1 VVTAPLSLA
10 LSDLSS
16 GSLDVVL
23 TPDFAALGLQPAQL
37 SKEEIDLATH
47 VASPSKERHELY
59 ELYRD
64 YHEGRQRDP
73 RGLRWND
80 QDRTQTRTFQSVH
93 NVCGPLVDIPTERL
107 TVASFRLTGTDG
119 KGDAASNDL
128 AQLLWRWWQASRM
141 DALARIVHRHAF
153 RYGDAY
159 LMVEWDALRSRPRY
173 SIQDPLQIEPVYDG
187 NGELVAMYKAW
198 EEHPIGE
205 SGTITRTRIN
215 RYRPGLIEKFVSVN
229 SLTYTY
235 WTGDVD
241 SDGRPDG
248 GIIPWV
254 DAAGAPLPIPIVHFR
269 NQPDGADFGRSDL
282 ADAIPMQDQ
291 FNVRTWATGQ
301 AAIFDGAR
309 IKYGVNV
316 AAFVDPTTG
325 VQRDPPLGPN
335 AWWYLKPDDPNIET
349 VVGSI
354 EPGDVAQ
361 LQEVADRELKTIAG
375 LLGIPMHLIWPAGG
389 LPSGESLK
397 TAEARLV
404 SKLLDRT
411 ITLGN
416 GWEDAQYLAIRLA
429 NVFGAAGLPEDR
441 MCTAQWAPVETRS
454 ELTDEQVISLK
465 KDDLSWRQRMRERA
479 YSEEDIERVEAERE
493 EDRERA
499 PMSVMSPQSG
509 GVPANA
515 EPMTPNPE
523 PEVPRGRTQTRTA
536 EG

>member
-1 VVTAPLSLA
+1 MVTAPLSLA

-23 TPDFAALGLQPAQL
+23 TPDFAALGLTPAQL

-107 TVASFRLTGTDG
+107 TVASFRLTGPDG
-119 KGDAASNDL
+119 AGDDRSNDL
-128 AQLLWRWWQASRM
+128 AALLWRWWQASRM

-159 LMVEWDALRSRPRY
+159 LMVEWDSLRDRPRY
-173 SIQDPLQIEPVYDG
+173 SLQDPLQIEPVYDG
-187 NGELVAMYKAW
+187 NGDLVAVYKAW

-205 SGTITRTRIN
+205 AGTITRTRIN

-235 WTGDVD
+235 WTNDVD

-254 DAAGAPLPIPIVHFR
+254 DAAGTPLPIPIVHFR
-269 NQPDGADFGRSDL
+269 NQADGSDFGRSDL
-282 ADAIPMQDQ
+282 ADAIPMQDA

-325 VQRDPPLGPN
+325 QQRDPPLGPN

-441 MCTAQWAPVETRS
+441 MCTTQWKPVETRS
-454 ELTDEQVISLK
+454 ELTDEQVIALK
-465 KDDLSWRQRMRERA
+465 KDDLSWRQRMRERD
-479 YSEEDIERVEAERE
+479 YSEEDIDQIEQEKEDEREAAPVPVMPQESDNLPADGDQMTPQVDEDEE
-493 EDRERA
+493 EDRRET
-499 PMSVMSPQSG
+499 
-509 GVPANA
+509 VPA
-515 EPMTPNPE
+515 
-523 PEVPRGRTQTRTA
+523 
-536 EG
+536 

>member
-1 VVTAPLSLA
+1 
-10 LSDLSS
+10 
-16 GSLDVVL
+16 
-23 TPDFAALGLQPAQL
+23 
-37 SKEEIDLATH
+37 
-47 VASPSKERHELY
+47 
-59 ELYRD
+59 
-64 YHEGRQRDP
+64 
-73 RGLRWND
+73 
-80 QDRTQTRTFQSVH
+80 
-93 NVCGPLVDIPTERL
+93 
-107 TVASFRLTGTDG
+107 
-119 KGDAASNDL
+119 
-128 AQLLWRWWQASRM
+128 
-141 DALARIVHRHAF
+141 
-153 RYGDAY
+153 
-159 LMVEWDALRSRPRY
+159 MVEWDSIRGRPRY
-173 SIQDPLQIEPVYDG
+173 SLQDPLQIEPVYDG
-187 NGELVAMYKAW
+187 NGELVAVYKAW

-254 DAAGAPLPIPIVHFR
+254 DSAGAPLPIPIVHFR
-269 NQPDGADFGRSDL
+269 NQADGSDFGRSDL
-282 ADAIPMQDQ
+282 ADAIPMQDA

-325 VQRDPPLGPN
+325 AQRDPPLGPN

-429 NVFGAAGLPEDR
+429 NVFGNAGLPEDR
-441 MCTAQWAPVETRS
+441 MCTTQWKPVETRS
-454 ELTDEQVISLK
+454 ELTDEQVIALK
-465 KDDLSWRQRMRERA
+465 KDDLSWRQRMRERD
-479 YSEEDIERVEAERE
+479 YSEENIDQIAQEKDDEKEAAPPPPVSPAEGDEGDEMTPQADEE
-493 EDRERA
+493 EDQREA
-499 PMSVMSPQSG
+499 
-509 GVPANA
+509 VP
-515 EPMTPNPE
+515 
-523 PEVPRGRTQTRTA
+523 V
-536 EG
+536 